1 MTAPAPSPTP
11 ASATES
17 ADHAPRPRLLV
28 RLIGVLLLLGT
39 SGVLALGLA
48 EITVRV
54 AAPQQLIL
62 IRPDVWEAV
71 DTLGWMRRPNI
82 ETRMN
87 TGERTVTV
95 RTDSARFRVGA
106 TGRREAATQVLLLGD
121 SFMEALQVEYEQ
133 STAGLLEA
141 GLEATAGRPVAVRN
155 AGVSGWSPN
164 QYRLLA
170 RRELA
175 NAPYALIVVA
185 VFVGN
190 DVIGES
196 LDRIP
201 PRVPVERQ
209 RFRFP
214 RSTAPRELIAALA
227 APVND
232 VLEVRSHLYILAKN
246 SLSTMRMRLGLT
258 ADYFPRWYQK
268 AEADSPAWGVTVDV
282 LRALA
287 EEAQAMGTPT
297 LFVLVPERLQVHSD
311 EFLRYLTG
319 FDIDPASVDLDQP
332 SRVLREGL
340 EAAGLRVVDAL
351 GPFRAAAGDTR
362 LHGVVDQHL
371 SPEGHR
377 VLTDLILPAA
387 APLLRQ

>member
-1 MTAPAPSPTP
+1 MTEPTPSPNDSP
-11 ASATES
+11 ATES
-17 ADHAPRPRLLV
+17 VDQPPRLLV
-28 RLIGVLLLLGT
+28 RLFGSLALLGV
-39 SGVLALGLA
+39 SGLLALGVA
-48 EITVRV
+48 EVAVRL

-62 IRPDVWEAV
+62 IRPDVWEPV
-71 DTLGWMRRPNI
+71 DTLGWVRRPNI
-82 ETRMN
+82 ETQMN

-141 GLEATAGRPVAVRN
+141 GLEAASGRPVAVRN

-175 NAPYALIVVA
+175 ETSYALIVVA

-190 DVIGES
+190 DVIGEATE
-196 LDRIP
+196 RIP
-201 PRVPVERQ
+201 PRVPVERKH
-209 RFRFP
+209 FRFP
-214 RSTAPRELIAALA
+214 RSLAARELIDALA

-232 VLEVRSHLYILAKN
+232 VLEVRSHLFILAKN
-246 SLSTMRMRLGLT
+246 SLATMRMRLGLT

-268 AEADSPAWGVTVDV
+268 AEADSPAWGVTVAV

-287 EEAQAMGTPT
+287 DEAQAKGTPT
-297 LFVLVPERLQVHSD
+297 VFVLVPERLQVHSD
-311 EFLRYLTG
+311 EFLRYLKG

-351 GPFRAAAGDTR
+351 GPFRAAAAETR

-377 VLTDLILPAA
+377 VLTDVILPVA
-387 APLLRQ
+387 APLLAR

>member
-1 MTAPAPSPTP
+1 MTAPTP
-11 ASATES
+11 APTANSDS
-17 ADHAPRPRLLV
+17 ADAKPRPRLLV
-28 RLIGVLLLLGT
+28 RVI
-39 SGVLALGLA
+39 GVLALLAVSGLLALALA
-48 EITVRV
+48 EVVVRL

-71 DTLGWMRRPNI
+71 DTLGWVRRPNI
-82 ETRMN
+82 ETLMN

-95 RTDSARFRVGA
+95 RTDSARFRVGEA
-106 TGRREAATQVLLLGD
+106 GRRNAASQVLLLGD

-133 STAGLLEA
+133 STAGLLET
-141 GLEATAGRPVAVRN
+141 GLTAATGKPVAVRN
-155 AGVSGWSPN
+155 SGVSGWSPN

-170 RRELA
+170 RRELGR
-175 NAPYALIVVA
+175 APYALIVVA

-190 DVIGES
+190 DIIGES

-201 PRVPVERQ
+201 PRVPVERKH
-209 RFRFP
+209 FRFP
-214 RSTAPRELIAALA
+214 QSPAPRELIEALA

-246 SLSTMRMRLGLT
+246 SLGTLRMRLGLT

-268 AEADSPAWGVTVDV
+268 GEAGSPAWDVTIGV

-287 EEAQAMGTPT
+287 EEAQAKGTPT
-297 LFVLVPERLQVHSD
+297 LFVLVPERLQVHRE

-332 SRVLREGL
+332 SRVLRAGL
-340 EAAGLRVVDAL
+340 EAAGLHVVDAL
-351 GPFRAAAGDTR
+351 EPFRAAAAGTR

-387 APLLRQ
+387 TPLLKR